1 MKKIYILL
9 LFISFSLFGTEL
21 HKFKLSDNQKLESTY
36 SGTFSKS
43 SFHIAVIK
51 NKDVG
56 NYEIITHYVN
66 ELQQTVKLDNAIFD
80 YEPLII
86 AHHQKG
92 DTLTIISHKKD
103 ILSIIRYSLKTN
115 AFKTENITFEKLR
128 NRLSQTDKTILIS
141 YQHFRK
147 DFSITEISN
156 NGTRTINI
164 NIDENEVMRYT
175 TNFFLENPAAVNTLE
190 FIENGPALDTKC
202 YYEGNYYIV
211 TKDSEY
217 TGITTAMIV
226 NISKGDTAFKNY
238 MNKPYK
244 QKSLTS
250 FVINNHLFSLAGTKD
265 DIIIKSFNLFTGE
278 EGIFMELSNELTS
291 FLPKDVTV
299 EDFVKEAKR
308 MKMKPT
314 IAINKAGDNYA
325 VRLDIIDMQSYQY
338 NNDWFQNWMWHQNMN
353 GMMQQNQHNFNSS
366 IPKFGP
372 SPNYYDYYITDYGK
386 TSKYTFTFFLDKNL
400 TVLSKKDIE
409 TDFANPDKEKYLMP
423 LFENKAL
430 KDIAPAL
437 TNNEMRYICFNK
449 ITNEVLIGSKKLE
462 KTPLI
467 DEDGAK

>member
-1 MKKIYILL
+1 MKKFYILF
-9 LFISFSLFGTEL
+9 LFINATLFATEI
-21 HKFKLSDNQKLESTY
+21 HKFKLNDSQKLESTY
-36 SGTFSKS
+36 SGTFSTS
-43 SFHIAVIK
+43 TFHSAVIK
-51 NKDVG
+51 NKDAG

-80 YEPLII
+80 YEPSII

-115 AFKTENITFEKLR
+115 AFKTENIAFEKLR

-156 NGTRTINI
+156 AGTRTINL
-164 NIDENEVMRYT
+164 NIDENEVKRYNA
-175 TNFFLENPAAVNTLE
+175 NFFLENSVAVNTLE
-190 FIENGPALDTKC
+190 FIENGPASDTKC

-226 NISKGDTAFKNY
+226 DISKGNTAFKNY
-238 MNKPYK
+238 MNKPFK

-314 IAINKAGDNYA
+314 IAINKAGENYA
-325 VRLDIIDMQSYQY
+325 VRLDIIDIQSYQY
-338 NNDWFQNWMWHQNMN
+338 SDYWFQNWMW
-353 GMMQQNQHNFNSS
+353 QQNIDMMMRQNQNNFNSS

-400 TVLSKKDIE
+400 TILSEKDIE
-409 TDFANPDKEKYLMP
+409 TDYANPDKEKYLKP
-423 LFENKAL
+423 ILENKAL

-437 TNNEMRYICFNK
+437 TDNELRYICLNK
-449 ITNEVLIGSKKLE
+449 ITNEVVIAGKKLE
-462 KTPLI
+462 KNTTT
-467 DEDGAK
+467 DEDDAK